1 VLAALSKGAR
11 FANMVSD
18 VLRQVQNAGAV
29 RPFGRGKNGTHG
41 IPAKRDRALRRTME
55 IIRAGSRQRIAAS
68 GNYADRCHRRRNFTS
83 AYIMANASNMPSKP
97 TSPAGLEIWLIRHGE
112 TAWSRTGQ
120 HTGRTDIP
128 LTEHGQ
134 EQARALVPILAAQRF
149 DRVLSSPLVRATE
162 TCRLAGL
169 SDRLEI
175 APDAQE
181 WDYGIYEGRTT
192 HEIRAEQP
200 DWSIWQDPMPKGE
213 NLAAIQARAMG
224 LMHELLSSSAS
235 ADAVD
240 KGANVSAGASQ
251 SGGTRNALR
260 IALFSH
266 GHFLRVFG
274 GCWVGDNAFL
284 GAHLLLDTASVSV
297 LGFDRE
303 TRAIKHW
310 NRPAQ

>member
-1 VLAALSKGAR
+1 M
-11 FANMVSD
+11 ANPS
-18 VLRQVQNAGAV
+18 N
-29 RPFGRGKNGTHG
+29 
-41 IPAKRDRALRRTME
+41 IPAKP
-55 IIRAGSRQRIAAS
+55 
-68 GNYADRCHRRRNFTS
+68 S
-83 AYIMANASNMPSKP
+83 A
-97 TSPAGLEIWLIRHGE
+97 PATLEIWLIRHGE

-134 EQARALVPILAAQRF
+134 EQARALVPILAAQHF

-169 SDRLEI
+169 GEQLEI
-175 APDAQE
+175 APEAQE
-181 WDYGIYEGRTT
+181 WDYGVYEGRTT

-213 NLAAIQARAMG
+213 NVAAIQARAMG
-224 LMHELLSSSAS
+224 LMQQLLSSQN
-235 ADAVD
+235 
-240 KGANVSAGASQ
+240 GPQ
-251 SGGTRNALR
+251 R

-274 GCWVGDNAFL
+274 GCWMGNSALL

-310 NRPAQ
+310 NRPAR

>member
-1 VLAALSKGAR
+1 
-11 FANMVSD
+11 
-18 VLRQVQNAGAV
+18 
-29 RPFGRGKNGTHG
+29 
-41 IPAKRDRALRRTME
+41 
-55 IIRAGSRQRIAAS
+55 
-68 GNYADRCHRRRNFTS
+68 
-83 AYIMANASNMPSKP
+83 MATASNIPSAP
-97 TSPAGLEIWLIRHGE
+97 PSPAGLEIWLIRHGE

-169 SDRLEI
+169 GDQLEI
-175 APDAQE
+175 APEAQE
-181 WDYGIYEGRTT
+181 WDYGIYEGRKT
-192 HEIRAEQP
+192 HDIRAEQP
-200 DWSIWQDPMPKGE
+200 NWSIWQDPMPKGE

-224 LMHELLSSSAS
+224 LMRELLASPAGAGTVDQSATVS
-235 ADAVD
+235 ADVS
-240 KGANVSAGASQ
+240 KSAGK
-251 SGGTRNALR
+251 R

-274 GCWVGDNAFL
+274 GCWVGDNALL